1 MKKFLFVASFAAVSA
16 LLFSGCK
23 KDDDGV
29 KSTSHKVQYK
39 VEGSSNVSISGVTY
53 TNAAGDYDSKSNLSG
68 QTWTSE
74 TITIDSKVVPAIAIA
89 CTEST
94 TDNKDG
100 SLTVK
105 IIVDGK
111 TVKENTGTGNILQA
125 STVYAW
131 Q

>member
-1 MKKFLFVASFAAVSA
+1 MRKFLFVASFAAVSA

-29 KSTSHKVQYK
+29 KSSSHKVQYS
-39 VEGSSNVSISGVTY
+39 VEGSANVSISSVTY
-53 TNAAGDYDSKSNLSG
+53 TNASGDLESKSNLSG

-74 TITIDSKVVPAIAIA
+74 TFTIDSKEVPALAIA
-89 CTEST
+89 CTETT

-100 SLTVK
+100 SLTVN
-105 IIVDGK
+105 IIVDGNI
-111 TVKENTGTGNILQA
+111 VKHNTGTGNILQA
-125 STVYAW
+125 GVSYGW